1 MPDIM
6 SREELMSELGLL
18 VFKAIGSRMKEGP
31 SFATI
36 IMRGG
41 LYFLSSFGSRLLLI
55 HGWKTL

>member
-18 VFKAIGSRMKEGP
+18 VFKAIGRRMKEGP

-41 LYFLSSFGSRLLLI
+41 LYFLSSFGS
-55 HGWKTL
+55 